1 MLQSSSFAH
10 GGASGQGLGF
20 AFHRVLGRNRSGW
33 VEGLSVEDVWKQW
46 PGLILL
52 HTHNEGLQQ
61 GALQVCMALG
71 AGFESLVG
79 EQDFSFLH
87 VPSLLSACPS
97 EPGGYP
103 EGHGTCAC
111 GGCHLQQC

>member
-1 MLQSSSFAH
+1 M
-10 GGASGQGLGF
+10 
-20 AFHRVLGRNRSGW
+20 
-33 VEGLSVEDVWKQW
+33 EGLNVEDVWKQW
-46 PGLILL
+46 PGLILQ

-111 GGCHLQQC
+111 GGRHLQQC